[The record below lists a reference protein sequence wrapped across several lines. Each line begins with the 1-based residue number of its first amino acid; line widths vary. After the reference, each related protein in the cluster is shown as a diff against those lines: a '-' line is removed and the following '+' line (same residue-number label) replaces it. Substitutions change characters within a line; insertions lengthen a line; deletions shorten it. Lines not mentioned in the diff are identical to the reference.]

1 MIRLT
6 IDGKE
11 VLTEE
16 GKTILEAARENDI
29 YIPTFCYHE
38 KLLPIGSCRLCLV
51 EVDGYD
57 KTMTSCTTPALE
69 GIAVTT
75 KSEKLLELRRQYLQ
89 LILTSHPL
97 DCPQCDKGGE
107 CQLQNLAYEFGIEKS
122 EYEALRKD
130 HKETHPSPL
139 LHYWEQRCVLCGRC
153 YHACWEISGRSA
165 INIVGNGFEARVA
178 AIEADD
184 CISCGECLSVCPV
197 GALTE
202 ALSPVKSRV
211 WQSER
216 IDTTC
221 PHCGFGCQLTLNIL
235 EGKTITKVV
244 TENAVAPN
252 DGSLCVRGRFGYDFV
267 NNDARIRE
275 PYLNQNGAQKQI
287 TKDEALQYT
296 ADNLKRLSGSGKGI
310 GFVVSPRATNEEI
323 FIIAKIASLLNNT
336 AIGSAAYYHTY
347 KVVQAFRNMGISPVY
362 DYDKIK
368 TCQTIIVAGADLL
381 MNNHVLA
388 NKVREAVK
396 LNGTRIVVV
405 DPLDSSLAR
414 IADARLKS
422 IPGQDAAIFN
432 ALSRKLLDDGKYARE
447 AEGFA
452 GFSAW
457 RESLVKKS
465 PADAQNAGG
474 VDRETLEKAYRLLN
488 DAENVGVIFASGIT
502 NNEESLTALLN
513 FCLLKGLPQRGLVMP
528 AALQSNAMGAVSL
541 LDGMV
546 SPESL
551 LADANISGLFLYEDD
566 PFSYLNG
573 QFVRDSLARKDFIA
587 ACDIL
592 PNAAMEHA
600 GVVIPSASF
609 AEKEGTILSGNGV
622 VRTITR
628 AIPGSSAGFEFLN
641 GLLAH
646 LGAASYESPE
656 KVTEEIRLKGIVEKR
671 QDGAETLAAKTN
683 KTTFAVN
690 PDHPSQSAGEGTGKY
705 RLILRDIFMNHHLCD
720 RDVYSDGVG
729 RVQGDL
735 LRISAED
742 ASELQIA
749 SGDAVR
755 LKNSSGEMTIA
766 ALVKK
771 EIKKGILELVLFQ
784 RRDEALSLSP
794 KMAKHIEVD
803 IAKA

>member
-38 KLLPIGSCRLCLV
+38 KLFPIGSCRLCLV

-57 KTMTSCTTPALE
+57 KPMTSCTTPALE

-75 KSEKLLELRRQYLQ
+75 KSERLLELRRQYLQ

-139 LHYWEQRCVLCGRC
+139 IHYWEQRCVLCGRC
-153 YHACWEISGRSA
+153 YHACREISGRSA
-165 INIVGNGFEARVA
+165 IDIVGNGFEARIA
-178 AIEADD
+178 AIDADD
-184 CISCGECLSVCPV
+184 CISCGECLFVCPV

-202 ALSPVKSRV
+202 SLSPVKSRV

-221 PHCGFGCQLTLNIL
+221 PHCGFGCQLTLNVL

-244 TENAVAPN
+244 TENALAPN

-275 PYLNQNGAQKQI
+275 PYLNQNGTQKHI
-287 TKDEALQYT
+287 TNDEALQFT
-296 ADNLKRLSGSGKGI
+296 ADNLKKLSADGKGI

-323 FIIAKIASLLNNT
+323 FMIAKIASLVNSA
-336 AIGSAAYYHTY
+336 AIASPAYYHTY
-347 KVVQAFRNMGISPVY
+347 KVSQAFRSMGISPVY

-381 MNNHVLA
+381 INNHVLA

-396 LNGTRIVVV
+396 LNGTRIVVI

-422 IPGQDAAIFN
+422 IPGEDAAIFN
-432 ALSRKLLDDGKYARE
+432 ALSRRLLDDGKYAKE

-452 GFSAW
+452 GFLAW
-457 RESLVKKS
+457 KGSFAEES
-465 PADAQNAGG
+465 PADAENVGG
-474 VDRETLEKAYRLLN
+474 VDRETLEKAYWLIR

-502 NNEESLTALLN
+502 HNEASLTALLN
-513 FCLLKGLPQRGLVMP
+513 FCLLKGVPQRGLVMP

-541 LDGMV
+541 LDDMV
-546 SPESL
+546 SPDSL

-573 QFVRDSLARKDFIA
+573 PFVKGALAKKGFIA

-592 PNAAMEHA
+592 PSAVMEHA
-600 GVVIPSASF
+600 SVVIPSASF
-609 AEKEGTILSGNGV
+609 AEKEGTIISGNGA
-622 VRTITR
+622 VRTIRR
-628 AIPGSSAGFEFLN
+628 ALHGHSAGFEFLN

-646 LGAASYESPE
+646 LGAARYESPE
-656 KVTEEIRLKGIVEKR
+656 NVTEEIRLQGIIEKR
-671 QDGAETLAAKTN
+671 QGGLETVACKTEKVAFGNHAGNSSANTAE
-683 KTTFAVN
+683 V
-690 PDHPSQSAGEGTGKY
+690 SGKY

-720 RDVYSDGVG
+720 KDVYSTGVG
-729 RVQGDL
+729 RAQGDL

-755 LKNSSGEMTIA
+755 LKNASGEMTIA

-771 EIKKGILELVLFQ
+771 EIRKGVLELVIFQ

-794 KMAKHIEVD
+794 KMAKNIEVE